1 MFHFDCTCVNF
12 FCFFLI
18 LFYFCNWYLGIS
30 MMALLKWYCTLMT
43 LPPIYSDWELI
54 LSVQTR
60 CDIWLC
66 QTHHKTRI
74 QKHAK
79 SCPIAEI
86 GPNQNQ
92 DQDTLLFFAKM
103 NGYCAC
109 WTKISHQDFLR
120 TYIVKWKTCAGWLF
134 VCVRPSVRPSSRSV
148 QFVVIWFIQWI
159 LLNRACWSIYIG
171 FMSKPKRNLTRQYHN
186 NKIICVGF

>member
-1 MFHFDCTCVNF
+1 MRE
-12 FCFFLI
+12 FFLFFPNI
-18 LFYFCNWYLGIS
+18 VLLLQLIFRYLYDGTSQMVLYFDDSSTNLFRLGTDFICPNK
-30 MMALLKWYCTLMT
+30 MRYM
-43 LPPIYSDWELI
+43 IVSDTPQNTDPKTCQEL
-54 LSVQTR
+54 SNCR
-60 CDIWLC
+60 DW
-66 QTHHKTRI
+66 
-74 QKHAK
+74 AK
-79 SCPIAEI
+79 SKP
-86 GPNQNQ
+86 GSRNSS
-92 DQDTLLFFAKM
+92 FFAKM